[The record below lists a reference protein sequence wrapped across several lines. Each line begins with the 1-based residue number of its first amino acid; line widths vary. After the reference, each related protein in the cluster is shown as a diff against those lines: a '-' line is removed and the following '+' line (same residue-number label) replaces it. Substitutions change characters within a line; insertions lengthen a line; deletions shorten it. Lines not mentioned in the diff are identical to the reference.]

1 MSTLTA
7 KKQSSE
13 QIDLF
18 TPATHESVSSSTTA
32 SPLPSFDRFPEIV
45 HAQAARIAG
54 RINASGISEVEHKAL
69 LAERQKLL
77 DKQLVDEITTKEA
90 NRLEYVRWSL
100 DRIED
105 AKYGFALDFLEGT
118 VARYE
123 SLLSELRVLDERLRQ
138 FQPAVTKRK

>member
-32 SPLPSFDRFPEIV
+32 SPLPSFDSFPEIV